1 MAAHTR
7 RLRASAAATCRGCH
21 DPPVTVTAEL
31 DGAAVGAVVGVEMDE
46 LAVGAGVAVA
56 LALLP
61 ACDVD
66 VDVDVVPAPF
76 TAVAAALLSA
86 DMPVNAPTVA
96 VPSSATPHRSRRR
109 RRNERSRSA
118 GVRDEVFK
126 IRSSCRCCVSIR
138 HHHTERRRYTRSV
151 SFL

>member
-1 MAAHTR
+1 MAAHAR
-7 RLRASAAATCRGCH
+7 RLPASASATGRGCH
-21 DPPVTVTAEL
+21 DPPVTVRAEL

-46 LAVGAGVAVA
+46 LAGAGVAVA

-66 VDVDVVPAPF
+66 VDVDVVAPF

-86 DMPVNAPTVA
+86 DTPVNAPTVA

-118 GVRDEVFK
+118 GVRDEVFM
-126 IRSSCRCCVSIR
+126 IGSSCRCCASP
-138 HHHTERRRYTRSV
+138 
-151 SFL
+151 L

>member
-1 MAAHTR
+1 MAAHAR
-7 RLRASAAATCRGCH
+7 RLPASASATGRGCH
-21 DPPVTVTAEL
+21 DPPVTVRAEL

-56 LALLP
+56 VALVLLP
-61 ACDVD
+61 VCDDDD
-66 VDVDVVPAPF
+66 VDVDVVAPF

-86 DMPVNAPTVA
+86 DTPVNAPTVA

-118 GVRDEVFK
+118 GVRDEVFM
-126 IRSSCRCCVSIR
+126 IGSSCRCCASP
-138 HHHTERRRYTRSV
+138 
-151 SFL
+151 L